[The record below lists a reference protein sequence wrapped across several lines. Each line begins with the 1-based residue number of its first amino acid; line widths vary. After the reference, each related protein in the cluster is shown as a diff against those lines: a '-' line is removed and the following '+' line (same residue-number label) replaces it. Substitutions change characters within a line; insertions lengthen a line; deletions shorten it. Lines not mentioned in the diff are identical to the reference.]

1 MIITIAVIVASFSL
15 LSALALCVAAK
26 QADQRIKNIWQNR
39 RDTIGSDQYSEE
51 NQDENRN

>member
-1 MIITIAVIVASFSL
+1 MIITIAVIVASFGL

-26 QADQRIKNIWQNR
+26 QADQRIKNMWQNR
-39 RDTIGSDQYSEE
+39 RDTIGGEK

>member
-26 QADQRIKNIWQNR
+26 QADQRIKNMWQNR
-39 RDTIGSDQYSEE
+39 RDTIGGEK